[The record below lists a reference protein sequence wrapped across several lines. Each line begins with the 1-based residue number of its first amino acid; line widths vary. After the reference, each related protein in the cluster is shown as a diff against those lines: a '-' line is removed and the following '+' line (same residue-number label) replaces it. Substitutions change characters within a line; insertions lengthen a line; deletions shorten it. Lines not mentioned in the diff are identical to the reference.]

1 MTREELKTQLAASS
15 AGKNVSKVAAVLI
28 GLGSLAIASAI
39 QPMTP
44 ISFFGVLFVGA
55 IPTILLWLK
64 GDDHN
69 AIIVKAWSDYYANSK
84 WKTPAGEEVVVVG
97 TNHNGTV
104 VRVRFPDGYKTDYSL
119 WLLKP
124 SVSFERLARPEN
136 VSESDSLLET
146 VAVTRWRHLDGS
158 IGIVRGARRS
168 TIVGE
173 AAYTDYITLKMRDGT
188 FEFMRDDL
196 VPTR

>member
-84 WKTPAGEEVVVVG
+84 WKTAGRG
-97 TNHNGTV
+97 RGRRCRHKPQWNGRSREIPGRV
-104 VRVRFPDGYKTDYSL
+104 QNRLLPMASQAVRKFRA
-119 WLLKP
+119 
-124 SVSFERLARPEN
+124 AR
-136 VSESDSLLET
+136 SS
-146 VAVTRWRHLDGS
+146 
-158 IGIVRGARRS
+158 
-168 TIVGE
+168 
-173 AAYTDYITLKMRDGT
+173 
-188 FEFMRDDL
+188 
-196 VPTR
+196 